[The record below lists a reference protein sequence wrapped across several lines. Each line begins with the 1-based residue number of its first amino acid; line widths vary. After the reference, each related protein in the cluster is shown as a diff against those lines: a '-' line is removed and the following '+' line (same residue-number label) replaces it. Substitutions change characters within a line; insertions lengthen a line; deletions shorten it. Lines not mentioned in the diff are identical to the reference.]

1 MSVRMITS
9 HVRNYNV
16 CRHVQFFSNPEM
28 LICLPLP
35 NANVVPILTV
45 CQKKLSADSFAQEI
59 GILWLKCTELLVM
72 SSGKFSTVGGSEF
85 YAVVRRPWNSLPDD
99 DASVGHSLHF
109 SVKKHFLT
117 FCSGYFK
124 CSFLSMERTQH

>member
-45 CQKKLSADSFAQEI
+45 LTGQLS
-59 GILWLKCTELLVM
+59 L
-72 SSGKFSTVGGSEF
+72 SSLRG
-85 YAVVRRPWNSLPDD
+85 R
-99 DASVGHSLHF
+99 
-109 SVKKHFLT
+109 
-117 FCSGYFK
+117 
-124 CSFLSMERTQH
+124 